1 MLIEQLDGKSELL
14 IEYAKSH
21 DIYTLTSE
29 DILKLLETPYII
41 SEILTAF
48 NISEKEFAQL
58 RKEKGITNM
67 YLENCVRN
75 IDVVL
80 YYFDNCGK
88 YFSDKIRDKMISILV
103 SVISSAYP
111 KHNFYREKLLE
122 LDFSIKNVEK
132 EINVKNI
139 DVPYRL
145 DIMQDIVN
153 EIKDKIDV
161 LIEQEK
167 AFILNYNND
176 QMYNTLMQNIKN
188 GKRYTKDDL
197 TKEILYELAI
207 IENKSDSLIGDI
219 FNLTKNQ
226 VRNIRIKM
234 GLNNKFKTKMV
245 DHPEGLMYYIENHGY
260 RNKNVSNLEYMELID
275 KCISDRYNIK
285 SSIED
290 EQTIENEQFIININ
304 NKEYK
309 YNVTFSKEL
318 YSVKQSPSS
327 SKSNGRHNNYKKTNE
342 KKLENGKLGER
353 IVEELEKQKLQKM
366 GLSYLTEEVK
376 LVAQIDE
383 EITFDGLGYDIISYN
398 ELGEKILIEVK
409 TNIGNK
415 DKPFFI
421 SKKEIE
427 LMKGFNSEYDCK
439 QCFIYYVLIKD
450 SDVKIK
456 KIDCD
461 RFSQYKLDPILY
473 KIIDTN

>member
-1 MLIEQLDGKSELL
+1 
-14 IEYAKSH
+14 
-21 DIYTLTSE
+21 
-29 DILKLLETPYII
+29 
-41 SEILTAF
+41 
-48 NISEKEFAQL
+48 
-58 RKEKGITNM
+58 
-67 YLENCVRN
+67 
-75 IDVVL
+75 
-80 YYFDNCGK
+80 
-88 YFSDKIRDKMISILV
+88 
-103 SVISSAYP
+103 
-111 KHNFYREKLLE
+111 
-122 LDFSIKNVEK
+122 
-132 EINVKNI
+132 
-139 DVPYRL
+139 
-145 DIMQDIVN
+145 MQDIIN
-153 EIKDKIDV
+153 EIKNKIDV

-167 AFILNYNND
+167 AFILNYNNE
-176 QMYNTLMQNIKN
+176 QTYNMLTQNIKD

-234 GLNNKFKTKMV
+234 GLNNKFKTKMIN
-245 DHPEGLMYYIENHGY
+245 HPEGLMYYIENRGY
-260 RNKNVSNLEYMELID
+260 RNKNISNLEYMEFID
-275 KCISDRYNIK
+275 KYISDCYNIK

-304 NKEYK
+304 DKEYK
-309 YNVTFSKEL
+309 YNVIFSKEL

-327 SKSNGRHNNYKKTNE
+327 RKSNGRHNNYKKTNE

-353 IVEELEKQKLQKM
+353 IVEELEKKKLQKV
-366 GLSYLTEEVK
+366 GLSYLAEEFK